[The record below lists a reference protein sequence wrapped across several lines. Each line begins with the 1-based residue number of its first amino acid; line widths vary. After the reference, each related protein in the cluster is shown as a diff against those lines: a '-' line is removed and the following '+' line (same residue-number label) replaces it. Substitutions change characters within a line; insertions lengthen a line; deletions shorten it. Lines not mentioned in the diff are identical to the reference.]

1 MKMTHNGRSR
11 ERQSKFTI
19 NDFIE
24 SNIDD
29 LQVQYLEANPQDA
42 HKIDDW
48 DLDCVYDWAN
58 SSSQLSRISEIMTDL
73 YLEHIIS

>member
-42 HKIDDW
+42 HKIDD
-48 DLDCVYDWAN
+48 
-58 SSSQLSRISEIMTDL
+58 
-73 YLEHIIS
+73 